1 MSRTKSKSEA
11 KQGSSTGELKRRLL
25 FILLAILVYR
35 LGSYIPVPGIDPARL
50 AGLFHSHQSGLLGMF
65 NMFSGGAL
73 KRMTIFALGV
83 MPYISASIIVQL
95 FTPMTP
101 SLKSL
106 QKEGEQGRRR
116 LNQYTRYLTGGLALL
131 QSLGVAKWLMASKA
145 VFLSPILF
153 YFVASVTL
161 VTGTLFLMWLGEQ
174 MTERGIG
181 NGISLLIFAS
191 IASRLPSACSDLF
204 MQVRQGQMQVIT
216 LLVLAA
222 FILLVIAV
230 IVFMESAQRRIPIQY
245 PQRQMAKGGRAPQ
258 SHLPLK
264 INMSGVIPVIFAQSI
279 LLFPSFLASTFSKF
293 PGLSWLSEVSLQL
306 SRGHLVY
313 NLIFVGAIFF
323 FCFFYSA
330 LQFNPK
336 ETADRL
342 KKQGAIIER
351 TRPGEQTA
359 KYIEKIMDRLTVVGA
374 IYLTLV
380 ALLPQMLMTVWHVP
394 FNFGGTSLLIV
405 VVVMMDFVSQ
415 VQTHLMSRYYK
426 SWGAGKG
433 SSKGGSGFVR

>member
-1 MSRTKSKSEA
+1 MSRAKAKIDA
-11 KQGSSTGELKRRLL
+11 KQGSSMGELKRRLFFVL
-25 FILLAILVYR
+25 FAILVYR

-50 AGLFHSHQSGLLGMF
+50 ADMFHSHQSGLLGMF

-73 KRMTIFALGV
+73 RRMTIFALGV

-106 QKEGEQGRRR
+106 QKEGEQGRRK
-116 LNQYTRYLTGGLALL
+116 LNQYTRYLTGALALL

-145 VFLSPILF
+145 VYITGPMF
-153 YFVASVTL
+153 YFVAAVTL
-161 VTGTLFLMWLGEQ
+161 VTGTMFLMWLGEQ

-191 IASRLPSACSDLF
+191 IASRLPSAVSDLF
-204 MQVRQGQMQVIT
+204 MQVQQGQMQVIT
-216 LLVLAA
+216 LLVLVA
-222 FILLVIAV
+222 FILCVIGV

-245 PQRQMAKGGRAPQ
+245 PQSQAAKGGRPQ

-264 INMSGVIPVIFAQSI
+264 INMAGVIPVIFAQSI

-293 PGLSWLSEVSLQL
+293 HGLSWLNGVALQL
-306 SRGHLVY
+306 SQGHLVY
-313 NLIFVGAIFF
+313 NIVFIIAIFF
-323 FCFFYSA
+323 FCFFYSS

-336 ETADRL
+336 ETAERL
-342 KKQGAIIER
+342 KKQGAIIDR
-351 TRPGEQTA
+351 TRPGLQTA
-359 KYIEKIMDRLTVVGA
+359 KYIEKIMDRLIVVGA

-380 ALLPQMLMTVWHVP
+380 ALLPQILMALWHVP
-394 FNFGGTSLLIV
+394 FYFGGTSLLIV

-415 VQTHLMSRYYK
+415 VQTHVMSRYYK
-426 SWGAGKG
+426 SWN
-433 SSKGGSGFVR
+433 SSKGGSRGGGGFVR